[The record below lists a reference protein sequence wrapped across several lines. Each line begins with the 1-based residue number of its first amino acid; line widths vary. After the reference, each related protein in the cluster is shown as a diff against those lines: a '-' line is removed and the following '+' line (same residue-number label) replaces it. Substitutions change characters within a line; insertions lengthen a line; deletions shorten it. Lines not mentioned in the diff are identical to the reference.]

1 MRHRMRR
8 RMQTAG
14 FQRMRS
20 STRQRF
26 KWFKGISLHPYNTRL
41 KNHQV
46 VPWSE
51 TQESKQA
58 EREEVAP
65 CRCLVFAACIELPI
79 NPIKVRGCLSG
90 EIVEYEDL
98 LKELERYQDNG
109 MFEKHDEL
117 VQEKIEKIRHYGGGE
132 APTMVWLLTIEQS
145 ATYSYQGNC
154 EQARDQLGSVIYSDL
169 KVEYSKVI
177 KARALCLRAANTRRS
192 EEYRK
197 SKTGQC
203 CISDLKDSIQLLYFY
218 KSPEDFA
225 EVYQTYGC
233 VLMDEMSQVS
243 LDERNVVREKAEE
256 AMDCFRKAIDF
267 SKEAGRERVQ
277 MKRQSYCHIKLAM
290 IHLQLN
296 EIKEAETHLD
306 IVQSKFGDT
315 LPEST
320 RMLLLKAQSDVFVHK
335 GQYRLALD
343 KAVKALEIADRLGF
357 KTELK
362 TLQDKVN
369 CCQKKVDTHDQILS
383 GEFVVIKAGLFR
395 NWSNANPGM

>member
-1 MRHRMRR
+1 M
-8 RMQTAG
+8 
-14 FQRMRS
+14 
-20 STRQRF
+20 
-26 KWFKGISLHPYNTRL
+26 HPYNTRL

-117 VQEKIEKIRHYGGGE
+117 VQEKIRHYEERE
-132 APTMVWLLTIEQS
+132 ALTMVWVLKIEQS
-145 ATYSYQGNC
+145 ATYSYQGNWK
-154 EQARDQLGSVIYSDL
+154 QARKQLVSVIYSDL
-169 KVEYSKVI
+169 MVEYSDVI
-177 KARALCLRAANTRRS
+177 KARALYLLVAHMRRK

-197 SKTGQC
+197 SKTGLWC
-203 CISDLKDSIQLLYFY
+203 LLNYLEDSIHRLHYY
-218 KSPEDFA
+218 NSPEDLA
-225 EVYQTYGC
+225 ELYQTYGC
-233 VLMDEMSQVS
+233 VLMDDMSQVS
-243 LDERNVVREKAEE
+243 LDERNVVRNK
-256 AMDCFRKAIDF
+256 AMDFFRRAIDF
-267 SKEAGRERVQ
+267 SKQDGRERVQ
-277 MKRQSYCHIKLAM
+277 MKRQSYVHLKLAM

-296 EIKEAETHLD
+296 EIKEAETHLG
-306 IVQSKFGDT
+306 IVQSNFGDT

-320 RMLLLKAQSDVFVHK
+320 KMLLLKAQSDLFGHK
-335 GQYRLALD
+335 GQYRLAKD
-343 KAVKALEIADRLGF
+343 EAEKAHEIAESLGF
-357 KTELK
+357 KTELN
-362 TLQDKVN
+362 TLHDKIN
-369 CCQKKVDTHDQILS
+369 CYQKKLDTRDQILS

>member
-65 CRCLVFAACIELPI
+65 CHCLVFAACIELPI
-79 NPIKVRGCLSG
+79 NPIKVGGCLSG

-98 LKELERYQDNG
+98 LKELEMYQDNG
-109 MFEKHDEL
+109 LFDKHDER
-117 VQEKIEKIRHYGGGE
+117 VMEKIPHYEERE
-132 APTMVWLLTIEQS
+132 AFSMVWVLKIEQS
-145 ATYSYQGNC
+145 ATYSYQGNW
-154 EQARDQLGSVIYSDL
+154 EQARKQLVSVIYSDL
-169 KVEYSKVI
+169 KVEYSDVI
-177 KARALCLRAANTRRS
+177 KARALYLLVAHMRRK

-197 SKTGQC
+197 SKTGLWC
-203 CISDLKDSIQLLYFY
+203 LLNYLEDSIHRLHYY
-218 KSPEDFA
+218 NSPEDLA
-225 EVYQTYGC
+225 ELYQTYGC
-233 VLMDEMSQVS
+233 VLMDDMSQVS
-243 LDERNVVREKAEE
+243 LDEGNVVREK
-256 AMDCFRKAIDF
+256 AMDCFRKAIYF
-267 SKEAGRERVQ
+267 SKQDGRERVE
-277 MKRQSYCHIKLAM
+277 MKRQSYTHIQLSKL
-290 IHLQLN
+290 HLQLN
-296 EIKEAETHLD
+296 DVKEAETHLD
-306 IVQSKFGDT
+306 VVQSKFSDT

-320 RMLLLKAQSDVFVHK
+320 RMLHLKAQSDLYDRK

-357 KTELK
+357 KTELN
-362 TLQDKVN
+362 TLQDKIN
-369 CCQKKVDTHDQILS
+369 CYQKKVDPHDQILS

-395 NWSNANPGM
+395 NWINANPGM